1 MPGKYIDA
9 EQALAEL
16 DQTPVVLKNFQGR
29 DWELYSAMPAKP
41 VFKILQLEAS
51 GHAQD
56 EMSGGESLRMLGEMV
71 PREVFDAWLEGGM
84 TTDQVVALMNAIM
97 AAYNGSG
104 ASEEGEAEGPKK
116 GPAPSSKTGS
126 R

>member
-1 MPGKYIDA
+1 MNRDVDA

-16 DQTPVVLKNFQGR
+16 DQSPVVLKNFQGR
-29 DWELYSAMPAKP
+29 DWELFSAMPAKP

-56 EMSGGESLRMLGEMV
+56 EMNGGESLRMLGEMV
-71 PREVFDAWLEGGM
+71 PAEVFTAWLDGGM
-84 TTDQVVALMNAIM
+84 TTDQVVVIMNAVM

-104 ASEEGEAEGPKK
+104 ASEEGEQ
-116 GPAPSSKTGS
+116 
-126 R
+126 